1 MGKLKGKVALVLGA
15 SKPGNMGQV
24 ITRYLLNEGARVVV
38 SGRNQDALEVFSSES
53 DSIHAV
59 PCDITVKADIEK
71 LVQECIEYFGG
82 LDIAVN
88 ASGWAQAKPFCD
100 VTGEDLDSMISVQFK
115 GPFQFLQVVVAA
127 MRRMGGGS
135 IINISSVTAS
145 IMTEDYASYMGTKAG
160 IDHVVRSVANE
171 FGQHGIRA
179 NSVSPALTETPMTE
193 GVFKNPALVEFFTDC
208 FPLGRLGTSEDI
220 AAAVVWLAQDNCFMT
235 GQNLQVNGGVTLR
248 ALPTSKQ
255 RKAALEKTSSF

>member
-1 MGKLKGKVALVLGA
+1 MGKLQGKVALVLGA

-24 ITRYLLNEGARVVV
+24 ITRYLLDEGARVVV
-38 SGRNQDALEVFSSES
+38 SGRNKEVLEAFAAES
-53 DSIHAV
+53 DSMHAV
-59 PCDITVKADIEK
+59 ACDIRIKADIEQ
-71 LVQECIEYFGG
+71 LVQECIRHFGSF
-82 LDIAVN
+82 DIAVN

-100 VTGEDLDSMISVQFK
+100 VLEEDLDRMIDIQFK
-115 GPFQFLQVVVAA
+115 GPFQFLQVVVEA
-127 MRRMGGGS
+127 MRKAGGGS

-171 FGQHGIRA
+171 FGQYGIRA

-193 GVFKNPALVEFFTDC
+193 GVFKNPALVDFFIDC

-220 AAAVVWLAQDNCFMT
+220 AAAVVWLAQDDCFMT

-248 ALPTSKQ
+248 ALPTYKQ
-255 RKAALEKTSSF
+255 RRAALEK